1 MKPKKAALSSEWSY
15 TRGSERGETGGLSAC
30 RGLCYAA
37 AANWSA
43 TVIDVWERSVLS
55 IWRLMQCASDNFIVR
70 RRIASSFSCKP
81 IFCTAVAL
89 LKIATCLAWK
99 IFPVQLFAWVLLTA
113 TPTVLH
119 SLYGIMV
126 IGYAYRKQTLL
137 LIHLYCTLYYPWHL
151 HSITQWRGSTWVTIH
166 NRERQIPAPKLIR
179 QWYIELHILFIV
191 QKLIVPTRKIVVV
204 HWIPCC
210 ITTCL
215 TWDLTIAEKKV
226 QVALTQGRT
235 LFHAV
240 TVCMY
245 FQFMSSVISRCVA
258 TYGMH
263 GSVQLY

>member
-1 MKPKKAALSSEWSY
+1 MKQANPYVEHVVSDVKRHGKAAYAAESLYWQCKPLFWFCKLWRGRPEQRVRDWAEVKPKKAALSSEWSY

-70 RRIASSFSCKP
+70 KRIVSSFSCKP

-119 SLYGIMV
+119 SL
-126 IGYAYRKQTLL
+126 
-137 LIHLYCTLYYPWHL
+137 
-151 HSITQWRGSTWVTIH
+151 
-166 NRERQIPAPKLIR
+166 
-179 QWYIELHILFIV
+179 
-191 QKLIVPTRKIVVV
+191 
-204 HWIPCC
+204 
-210 ITTCL
+210 
-215 TWDLTIAEKKV
+215 
-226 QVALTQGRT
+226 
-235 LFHAV
+235 
-240 TVCMY
+240 
-245 FQFMSSVISRCVA
+245 
-258 TYGMH
+258 
-263 GSVQLY
+263 